1 MNKII
6 RVMNK
11 FETWEEI
18 IRKNKLIIDKLEV
31 VNNKVVI
38 NSQFDN
44 IESEY
49 IHFNI
54 KRKNEVI
61 TTVKQYFYNYSLN
74 DLSITEDTYYE
85 FFNIFLNE
93 TLNYKFYQKLY
104 ITYVSEEEKNI
115 FDLNIGEPILIIE
128 KKMTNNNQLIFKEE
142 ELSKYN
148 KYYFQEVNHEL

>member
-18 IRKNKLIIDKLEV
+18 IRKNKLIIDRLEV

-61 TTVKQYFYNYSLN
+61 TIVKQYFYNYSLN

-85 FFNIFLNE
+85 FFNVFLNE

>member
-18 IRKNKLIIDKLEV
+18 IRKNKLIIDRLEV

-61 TTVKQYFYNYSLN
+61 TIVKQYFYNYSLN

>member
-61 TTVKQYFYNYSLN
+61 TIVKQYFYNYSLN